1 MSNAPSRRRSASTEA
16 VRSGEVDDR
25 FRPMRTASGLRL
37 IAAIVLGPFLWVVG
51 LVIVAV
57 LVRRSDAIELG
68 VLIAVVSMLV
78 AVPILIVL
86 RLGRRRE
93 ERRYAARG

>member
-1 MSNAPSRRRSASTEA
+1 M
-16 VRSGEVDDR
+16 GEDATQVDDR

-37 IAAIVLGPFLWVVG
+37 IAVIVLGPFLWVVG

-57 LVRRSDAIELG
+57 LVHKSNAIELG
-68 VLIAVVSMLV
+68 VLIALGSILV
-78 AVPILIVL
+78 AVPILIVV

-93 ERRYAARG
+93 EHRYAARG

>member
-1 MSNAPSRRRSASTEA
+1 MGQNATQ
-16 VRSGEVDDR
+16 VDDR

-37 IAAIVLGPFLWVVG
+37 IAAIVFGPLLWVVG

-57 LVRRSDAIELG
+57 VVHKFDAVELG
-68 VLIAVVSMLV
+68 LLIALGSILV
-78 AVPILIVL
+78 AVPILIVV
-86 RLGRRRE
+86 RLARRRE

>member
-1 MSNAPSRRRSASTEA
+1 MGQNATQ
-16 VRSGEVDDR
+16 VDDR

-51 LVIVAV
+51 LVIVAM
-57 LVRRSDAIELG
+57 LVHKSDAIELA
-68 VLIAVVSMLV
+68 VLIALGSILV
-78 AVPILIVL
+78 AVPILVVF

>member
-1 MSNAPSRRRSASTEA
+1 M
-16 VRSGEVDDR
+16 GEDATRVDDR
-25 FRPMRTASGLRL
+25 FRPTRTASGLRL

-51 LVIVAV
+51 LVVVAV
-57 LVRRSDAIELG
+57 LVYKLNAIELG
-68 VLIAVVSMLV
+68 VLIAVGSILV
-78 AVPILIVL
+78 AVPILMLV

>member
-1 MSNAPSRRRSASTEA
+1 MGQQATSA
-16 VRSGEVDDR
+16 DDR

-37 IAAIVLGPFLWVVG
+37 VAAIVFGPFLWLVG

-57 LVRRSDAIELG
+57 VVNKFDAIELG
-68 VLIAVVSMLV
+68 LLIALGSILV
-78 AVPILIVL
+78 TAPILVVV

-93 ERRYAARG
+93 ERRYPARG

>member
-1 MSNAPSRRRSASTEA
+1 MGQDATQ
-16 VRSGEVDDR
+16 VDDR

-51 LVIVAV
+51 LVIVAA
-57 LVRRSDAIELG
+57 LVHKSDAIEFG
-68 VLIAVVSMLV
+68 VLIALGSILV
-78 AVPILIVL
+78 AGPILILV

>member
-1 MSNAPSRRRSASTEA
+1 
-16 VRSGEVDDR
+16 
-25 FRPMRTASGLRL
+25 L
-37 IAAIVLGPFLWVVG
+37 LWVVG

-57 LVRRSDAIELG
+57 LKHRVEAIDFG
-68 VLIAVVSMLV
+68 VLIAVVSILV
-78 AVPILIVL
+78 AVPILLVQ

>member
-1 MSNAPSRRRSASTEA
+1 MGQNATQ
-16 VRSGEVDDR
+16 VDDR

-37 IAAIVLGPFLWVVG
+37 IAAIALGPLLWVAG

-57 LVRRSDAIELG
+57 LVHKSNAIEFG
-68 VLIAVVSMLV
+68 VLIAVGSILV
-78 AVPILIVL
+78 AVPILIIL
-86 RLGRRRE
+86 RLARRRE

>member
-1 MSNAPSRRRSASTEA
+1 MGQNATQ
-16 VRSGEVDDR
+16 VDDR

-57 LVRRSDAIELG
+57 LVHKSDAIELG
-68 VLIAVVSMLV
+68 VLIAVGSILV
-78 AVPILIVL
+78 AVPILIVV

>member
-1 MSNAPSRRRSASTEA
+1 MGQNAAQ
-16 VRSGEVDDR
+16 VDDR
-25 FRPMRTASGLRL
+25 FRPMRAASGLRL

-57 LVRRSDAIELG
+57 LVHRSNAIELG
-68 VLIAVVSMLV
+68 VLIAVGSILV
-78 AVPILIVL
+78 AVPILIVV

>member
-1 MSNAPSRRRSASTEA
+1 MGHDATY
-16 VRSGEVDDR
+16 VDDR
-25 FRPMRTASGLRL
+25 FRPMRTASGLTL
-37 IAAIVLGPFLWVVG
+37 IAAIAFGPFLWVVG

-57 LVRRSDAIELG
+57 LVHKSNAIELG
-68 VLIAVVSMLV
+68 VLIALGSILV
-78 AVPILIVL
+78 AVPILIVV

>member
-1 MSNAPSRRRSASTEA
+1 MGPNATQ
-16 VRSGEVDDR
+16 VDDR

-37 IAAIVLGPFLWVVG
+37 IAAIVLGPFLWVAG
-51 LVIVAV
+51 LVVVAV
-57 LVRRSDAIELG
+57 LVHKSDAIELG
-68 VLIAVVSMLV
+68 VLIVVGSILV

-86 RLGRRRE
+86 RMGRRRE

>member
-1 MSNAPSRRRSASTEA
+1 MGKDAQEI
-16 VRSGEVDDR
+16 DDR
-25 FRPMRTASGLRL
+25 FRPMHTASGPRL
-37 IAAIVLGPFLWVVG
+37 IAAMVVGPFLWVVG

-57 LVRRSDAIELG
+57 LVYRTDAIELG
-68 VLIAVVSMLV
+68 LLIAVVSILA

>member
-1 MSNAPSRRRSASTEA
+1 MGQNAAQ
-16 VRSGEVDDR
+16 VDDR

-37 IAAIVLGPFLWVVG
+37 VAAIVLGPLLWVVG

-57 LVRRSDAIELG
+57 LVHKSDAIELG
-68 VLIAVVSMLV
+68 VLIAVGSILV
-78 AVPILIVL
+78 AVPVLIVL

>member
-1 MSNAPSRRRSASTEA
+1 MGQNATQ
-16 VRSGEVDDR
+16 VDDR
-25 FRPMRTASGLRL
+25 FRPMRTASGPRL
-37 IAAIVLGPFLWVVG
+37 IAAIVFGPFLWVVG

-57 LVRRSDAIELG
+57 LVHKSDAIELG
-68 VLIAVVSMLV
+68 VLIAVGSILV
-78 AVPILIVL
+78 AVPILLLV

>member
-1 MSNAPSRRRSASTEA
+1 MGQQATSA
-16 VRSGEVDDR
+16 DDR

-57 LVRRSDAIELG
+57 VVNESDAIELG
-68 VLIAVVSMLV
+68 LLIALGSILA
-78 AVPILIVL
+78 AVPILALV

>member
-1 MSNAPSRRRSASTEA
+1 
-16 VRSGEVDDR
+16 
-25 FRPMRTASGLRL
+25 
-37 IAAIVLGPFLWVVG
+37 VVG

-57 LVRRSDAIELG
+57 LVHRSDAIELG
-68 VLIAVVSMLV
+68 VLIALGSILV

-86 RLGRRRE
+86 RLARRRE

>member
-1 MSNAPSRRRSASTEA
+1 MGENSTQ
-16 VRSGEVDDR
+16 VDDR

-37 IAAIVLGPFLWVVG
+37 IAAIVLGPLLWVVG

-57 LVRRSDAIELG
+57 LVHKTDAIELG
-68 VLIAVVSMLV
+68 VLIAVGSILV
-78 AVPILIVL
+78 AVPILIVV

-93 ERRYAARG
+93 ERRYAASG

>member
-1 MSNAPSRRRSASTEA
+1 MGKDALQI
-16 VRSGEVDDR
+16 DDR

-37 IAAIVLGPFLWVVG
+37 IATIVVGPFLWVVG

-57 LVRRSDAIELG
+57 LVQRTDAIELG
-68 VLIAVVSMLV
+68 ALIAVISILV

-93 ERRYAARG
+93 ERRYAARS